1 AAVDRY
7 HRATEDRKL
16 VCSSTPAGTANIL
29 ATDLPAPLTTAVMR
43 RINHLARAA
52 RSKDDPR
59 TMDQIRADV
68 FLDLLNGDQTRAP
81 GRGIVDIRVDLT
93 TLIGLDD
100 KPGELAGFGPVV
112 AEVARRVVASETG
125 ARHRVTVTDG
135 DRVVWS
141 GTTRRRPTT
150 AIRDHV
156 QAETPT
162 CIFPGCRMPASQC
175 DIDHRQPWSEGGS
188 TTVANSNP
196 LCRRDHIRK
205 HKGWHM
211 VRSSDGMWS
220 WISPLGRVYPYRP
233 MPP

>member
-1 AAVDRY
+1 
-7 HRATEDRKL
+7 
-16 VCSSTPAGTANIL
+16 
-29 ATDLPAPLTTAVMR
+29 
-43 RINHLARAA
+43 
-52 RSKDDPR
+52 
-59 TMDQIRADV
+59 
-68 FLDLLNGDQTRAP
+68 
-81 GRGIVDIRVDLT
+81 
-93 TLIGLDD
+93 
-100 KPGELAGFGPVV
+100 GELAGFGPVV